1 MKRIKHLLVVAALVA
16 TTLFIT
22 PTSTYA
28 NMGVCTPGNFKS
40 YMTMGALWS
49 GSAQYQYLANN
60 TYDRGDGL
68 LVTNDGFIA
77 VAMGPYYGS
86 LGDKFYVTF
95 SNGQVTPVVKVDEKA
110 HFMAGCHG
118 MSSQDGSVLEGILSG
133 NPSAAFDAARY
144 HGNIGMAYAEF
155 AGNSN
160 ITSIVRVDGYVPPAP
175 APQPAPQPEPQ
186 PEPQVAPPQ
195 PIVEETVVY
204 VEPVQEVIEAA
215 PPVIEEPVEEKDR
228 LMIIYIPE
236 EEHENLLFVDTEF
249 SGSERELIQVAMIN
263 FKKLN
268 DAENLYFFSNSLN
281 IYKDTKVTVGFEN
294 YTNIKQGFLGNYGL
308 KPEEFIKKLHMFV
321 DTNNLNNCNTLLI
334 GHGLRQ
340 DHELLLKEG
349 CNLMFVDKYDTF
361 ESAKA
366 ILEINTGLSLD
377 ALAASAG
384 YFTASQHDAYQDAFA
399 LIPIFSQLKITE
411 HLQ

>member
-1 MKRIKHLLVVAALVA
+1 MKKIIKTSVVAALIA
-16 TTLFIT
+16 TTLFFT
-22 PTSTYA
+22 QKPVLA
-28 NMGVCTPGNFKS
+28 NMGVCTSGHFKS
-40 YMTMGALWS
+40 YMTMGALWE
-49 GSAQYQYLANN
+49 GSAQYQYLINN

-68 LVTNDGFIA
+68 LVTSDGFIA
-77 VAMGPYYGS
+77 VARGPYCGE

-95 SNGQVTPVVKVDEKA
+95 DNGQVTPVVKVDEKA
-110 HFMAGCHG
+110 HFMPGCEG
-118 MSSQDGSVLEGILSG
+118 MSSQDGSVIEGILSG
-133 NPSAAFDAARY
+133 NPSEAFDAARY
-144 HGNIGMAYAEF
+144 HGNIGMAYTEF
-155 AGNSN
+155 AGNSS
-160 ITSIVRVDGYVPPAP
+160 ITSIVRVDGYIPPT
-175 APQPAPQPEPQ
+175 PQPTPQ

-195 PIVEETVVY
+195 PIVEEVVVY
-204 VEPVQEVIEAA
+204 VEPVQEVIETA
-215 PPVIEEPVEEKDR
+215 PPVIEEPIEEKDR

-294 YTNIKQGFLGNYGL
+294 YTNIKQGFLGNHGL
-308 KPEEFIKKLHMFV
+308 KPEEFVKRLHMFV
-321 DTNNLNNCNTLLI
+321 DANNLNDCNTLLI
-334 GHGLRQ
+334 GHGLKQ

-366 ILEINTGLSLD
+366 ILEINTGLSLE
-377 ALAASAG
+377 ALAVSAG
-384 YFTASQHDAYQDAFA
+384 YFIASQHDAYQDAFA